1 MKKSFFFSVM
11 NGKKNSSNVAQT
23 RKVSNDP
30 NAMSR
35 IFGAAK
41 DSHRVLIVKQQKM
54 INDLIAKL
62 SDLKK

>member
-11 NGKKNSSNVAQT
+11 NGRKNSSNAVQA
-23 RKVSNDP
+23 RKVGNDP

-41 DSHRVLIVKQQKM
+41 ESHRVLR
-54 INDLIAKL
+54 AGASKL
-62 SDLKK
+62 VV

>member
-1 MKKSFFFSVM
+1 MKKSFFSSVM
-11 NGKKNSSNVAQT
+11 SGKKVSSIVMQT

-41 DSHRVLIVKQQKM
+41 DSHRVLI
-54 INDLIAKL
+54 AGASKL
-62 SDLKK
+62 VV

>member
-1 MKKSFFFSVM
+1 M
-11 NGKKNSSNVAQT
+11 NGRKNSSNAVQA
-23 RKVSNDP
+23 RKVGNDP

-35 IFGAAK
+35 IFGGAK
-41 DSHRVLIVKQQKM
+41 DSHRVLITPKM